1 METAM
6 VGNKG
11 EKEFYVKTKDF
22 TLYHGTCYSFLDFSL
37 KRAAPFK
44 DYGKG
49 FYLGRSKHDAPP

>member
-1 METAM
+1 M